1 MSQSRPSTPG
11 ATPRKPFTSSSR
23 TPSRASSRPA
33 SPVKVSTQSINNNA
47 SSPFPR
53 PSSSL
58 ALNGSNKNESRPSSS
73 LSQRGRSSPSKR
85 SSSPTKTTTLRP
97 IRPPVGASLA
107 DPFASNSSISSVT
120 STLSQISRR
129 TAVGGGSSSLFRE
142 REDIA
147 STRSSDASCSN
158 GGDTTDDDQ
167 DPDREQPRRRA
178 GFGPLTPST
187 KRNFRGNETETETE
201 GEGGFLT
208 AEEGA
213 LTDTGGNGRN
223 RLRGSIIERSEE
235 EVGNESADETETE
248 TVEAEED
255 KDGKKENV
263 VVCLRVRPAK
273 STSSSTE
280 IYNYRPAHA
289 TLSLAASHPTLVKR
303 GGKTSDEYDFRF
315 DLLHVSPDPTS
326 KLYDRK
332 IRPVVKAAL
341 NGFNGTVFAYGQTA
355 SGKTHTMMGSS
366 KEPGVIPLAI
376 DELFS
381 HIHKQNTNRTY
392 SLRVSFLEI
401 YNEQLRDLLSTSSST
416 TSSLQASRQPEI
428 VEGGTVKNLE
438 ERPVS
443 MPQEVLE
450 VLREG
455 EQRRRV
461 GQTDW
466 NERSSRS
473 HCVFIVTI
481 ESMSKHEDG
490 SARTSKLNLIDL
502 AGSESA
508 TGQEERR
515 KEGSFINKSL
525 LTLGTVIGKL
535 TEQPHSSTA
544 HHVPYR
550 DSKLTRLLQPAL
562 SGNSRV
568 AVICTIS
575 PDIEQATETLSTLK
589 FAKRVKMVVTKAERG
604 VLVTDQMML
613 KQYAAQVERLQSRI
627 KSVEAGEVL
636 RERDLAARRADE
648 AERLGKEARDAL
660 AEKELELARL
670 RSQLAQTQSL
680 ILNGPSLEANAR
692 RVSGSFAGSMLS
704 PSRSRSLN
712 MGVGRRELSE
722 AGGIGLGT
730 PRAEG
735 RSWSSSLGESVSASG
750 RREEE
755 SLREQENAL
764 AHRLE
769 EANQKLASLSNTES
783 ELATLRTQLHQL
795 QRSSSLARLDAEK
808 SAQANEDRKARIRE
822 LEAELALVRE
832 TLRSVEEDRRRMLEE
847 MSKLRSELDWVKEE
861 NRRTVDSLA
870 EVERKLISAE
880 ETARTKDG
888 QLSGLQSDFMTVR
901 QQLEKKEADS
911 RLPDPKDD
919 KIASFERQVQS
930 IKEELAIITAAKAEA
945 VQAAL
950 AEVEGARKERDLTA
964 RAVEEGERRIRDLEE
979 MAELQTKRHELA
991 EEQIVKEQ
999 EAATAVLQAEIDSL
1013 KEDLAAKINRVAH
1026 LERTVETLENLEAR
1040 RKKYESDQR
1049 SGLDKLKSRMEDMRA
1064 KSAAQTQS
1072 PRAPLVPSTASSS
1085 LSCSTGSQSGAS
1097 QKQQYVLKEQQQQ
1110 VKDLQIRNGE
1120 LLARVADLQRA
1131 VDAGIGQEEKCEME
1145 GTIKDQRRKLV
1156 ETEAKAE
1163 DWRQKF
1169 LAAQRLLDKLTSK
1182 SQLETGSF
1190 GAESENEPP
1199 TPLAELKLTSPFS
1212 RMSLS
1217 SSTSSLRPSLNF
1229 ASTSL
1234 ARASSTNAS
1243 RSPLPPPPASPSP
1256 PLQGSSF
1263 WSQQNKPP
1271 PLPSSPH
1278 QRTSAARER
1287 NIRRKTIAKDLVN
1300 LQASKVVDQ
1309 RREGWDSPNG
1319 SPTKSDLERGASK
1332 RFSTDLL
1339 GQRERKGSWE

>member
-33 SPVKVSTQSINNNA
+33 SPVKASSQSIDSINKP

-58 ALNGSNKNESRPSSS
+58 ALNGSIRNGSRPSTS
-73 LSQRGRSSPSKR
+73 LGDRARSSPTKR
-85 SSSPTKTTTLRP
+85 SSSPTKTTTLKP
-97 IRPPVGASLA
+97 IRPPTGTSLT
-107 DPFASNSSISSVT
+107 DPFTSNSSINSITSVSSQT
-120 STLSQISRR
+120 SRR
-129 TAVGGGSSSLFRE
+129 TAGGGGGGSSLFRQ
-142 REDIA
+142 REDFA

-167 DPDREQPRRRA
+167 EPGREQPRRRA
-178 GFGPLTPST
+178 GFGPLNPST
-187 KRNFRGNETETETE
+187 KLNFRGNETETETE

-213 LTDTGGNGRN
+213 LTATGGSGRN
-223 RLRGSIIERSEE
+223 RLRGSIMEKSDSELAH
-235 EVGNESADETETE
+235 ESADETETE
-248 TVEAEED
+248 TEEAEED

-273 STSSSTE
+273 STSSSTQ
-280 IYNYRPAHA
+280 IYTYRPANA

-366 KEPGVIPLAI
+366 NEPGIIPLAI

-381 HIHKQNTNRTY
+381 YIHKQNTDRTY

-401 YNEQLRDLLSTSSST
+401 YNEQLRDLLSTSAST
-416 TSSLQASRQPEI
+416 TSSIHATRQPEI

-481 ESMSKHEDG
+481 ESMSKYEDG

-535 TEQPHSSTA
+535 TEPHHSSTS
-544 HHVPYR
+544 HVPYR

-568 AVICTIS
+568 AVVCTIS
-575 PDIEQATETLSTLK
+575 PDVEQATETLSTLK

-604 VLVTDQMML
+604 ILVTDQMML
-613 KQYAAQVERLQSRI
+613 KQYAAQVERLQSQI
-627 KSVEAGEVL
+627 QSVEAGDVL

-680 ILNGPSLEANAR
+680 ILTGPSLEANAR

-712 MGVGRRELSE
+712 MGAGRREVSE

-735 RSWSSSLGESVSASG
+735 RSWRSTLSESVSG

-755 SLREQENAL
+755 SLREQESAL
-764 AHRLE
+764 AHQLE

-795 QRSSSLARLDAEK
+795 QRSSSLARLDAEG

-822 LEAELALVRE
+822 LEAELAAVRE
-832 TLRSVEEDRRRMLEE
+832 TLRSVEDDRNRMVEE
-847 MSKLRSELDWVKEE
+847 MSMLRSELGSVKEE
-861 NRRTVDSLA
+861 NRKTIDSLA
-870 EVERKLISAE
+870 VVERRLVTAE
-880 ETARTKDG
+880 ETARSKDG
-888 QLSGLQSDFMTVR
+888 QLSDLQSDLSSVR
-901 QQLEKKEADS
+901 QRLEKKEADS
-911 RLPDPKDD
+911 KLPDPKDD
-919 KIASFERQVQS
+919 RIASFERQVQS
-930 IKEELAIITAAKAEA
+930 IKKELAIITAAKAEA

-950 AEVEGARKERDLTA
+950 DEVEGVRKERDLTA
-964 RAVEEGERRIRDLEE
+964 RAVEEGERRIRDLQE

-991 EEQIVKEQ
+991 EEQTVKEK
-999 EAATAVLQAEIDSL
+999 EAATAALQAEIDSL
-1013 KEDLAAKINRVAH
+1013 KEDLASKINRVAH

-1072 PRAPLVPSTASSS
+1072 PRPPLVPSSASST
-1085 LSCSTGSQSGAS
+1085 LSSSTGSQSS
-1097 QKQQYVLKEQQQQ
+1097 TFDNQQHVIKEQQQQ
-1110 VKDLQIRNGE
+1110 VKDLQVRNGE
-1120 LLARVADLQRA
+1120 LLARVSDLQRA
-1131 VDAGIGQEEKCEME
+1131 VDAGVGQKEKRELE
-1145 GTIKDQRRKLV
+1145 GTIKDQRVRLV

-1163 DWRQKF
+1163 DWKQKY
-1169 LAAQRLLDKLTSK
+1169 LAAQRLLDKLASK
-1182 SQLETGSF
+1182 SHVHSPLA

-1199 TPLAELKLTSPFS
+1199 TPLAELKLASPFS

-1217 SSTSSLRPSLNF
+1217 TSTSALRPSLNF
-1229 ASTSL
+1229 TSTSL
-1234 ARASSTNAS
+1234 ASTNS
-1243 RSPLPPPPASPSP
+1243 TRSPLAPPPASPSP

-1278 QRTSAARER
+1278 QRTSAAKER

-1332 RFSTDLL
+1332 RISTDLF
-1339 GQRERKGSWE
+1339 GQRERKSSWE